1 MQDLQVAGSDQDR
14 APLITV
20 GLSFLL
26 LLTSV
31 VLVVRSTIE
40 GRSVDRAVIHTLDV
54 KRHVAE
60 LTTELTSAES
70 GQRGYLFTGD
80 ADLLAALNVARR
92 EIDEQ
97 LKGLRKLVSDNP
109 EQVRRIDELRPV
121 IRARLAA
128 ADKVLELYRQGNV
141 EEAAQLV
148 RTRGQA
154 LMLDCRL
161 RLAALD
167 DAESRLLIERQEQLA
182 AIRMQFSASVT
193 AMLLAGGL
201 LAVFALVSMRRYT
214 KSLAISRERLAK
226 YNSELETRV
235 NERTTE
241 LVRTTEIA
249 TRERTRAE
257 SLLTDVNHR
266 VGNHLALVSAF
277 LTMQLRAA
285 RHPDAIK
292 ALEAAR
298 SRVQTIASAHRKL
311 RLGADFASVRA
322 SEVLGAVI
330 DDIAAGLPPGDLIR
344 IHHQVDPI
352 EINARDAVSLGVLT
366 SELVMNAAR
375 HAFPAGASGEVHVIF
390 SLDGARAPFLEVT
403 DDGVGLNG
411 KVKHD
416 FGGSH
421 GSGGGQGSASG
432 LGSTIIDMVS
442 RQFRGRLERSATRD
456 DTARPGTRVRIEL
469 DGLHFIAAG

>member
-1 MQDLQVAGSDQDR
+1 MQELPAGPAQDR
-14 APLITV
+14 TSIVTV

-26 LLTSV
+26 LLASV
-31 VLVVRSTIE
+31 VLVVRNVAE
-40 GRSVDRAVIHTLDV
+40 GRAADRAIIHTLNV
-54 KRHVAE
+54 KRHIAE

-70 GQRGYLFTGD
+70 GQRGFLFSGE
-80 ADLLAALNVARR
+80 AEMLAPLNVARR
-92 EIDEQ
+92 EIDGQILRLRQ
-97 LKGLRKLVSDNP
+97 LVADNATQM
-109 EQVRRIDELRPV
+109 EKVDELRPIV
-121 IRARLAA
+121 SARLAA
-128 ADKVLELYRQGNV
+128 ADKVVDLYRAGRT

-167 DAESRLLIERQEQLA
+167 ELESRLLIERQNRLA
-182 AIRMQFSASVT
+182 SVRTQFAGSVT
-193 AMLLAGGL
+193 AMVVAGALLAL
-201 LAVFALVSMRRYT
+201 FSLVTTRRYA
-214 KSLAISRERLAK
+214 KSLAASRERLAM
-226 YNSELETRV
+226 YNVELETRV
-235 NERTTE
+235 NERTAE
-241 LVRTTEIA
+241 LAHTTEIA
-249 TRERTRAE
+249 TRERARAE

-277 LTMQLRAA
+277 LTMQQRVA
-285 RHPDAIK
+285 RHPDAIQ

-344 IHHQVDPI
+344 IRHQVDPL

-375 HAFPAGASGEVHVIF
+375 HAFPAGTTGEVSVIF
-390 SLDGARAPFLEVT
+390 SLDGARAPYLEVT

-411 KVKHD
+411 KAAHE
-416 FGGSH
+416 
-421 GSGGGQGSASG
+421 SGGHAAGGG
-432 LGSTIIDMVS
+432 LGGKIIDMVS
-442 RQFRGRLERSATRD
+442 RQFRGRLERSNARD
-456 DTARPGTRVRIEL
+456 DAARPGTRVRIQL
-469 DGLHFIAAG
+469 DGLQFVAG